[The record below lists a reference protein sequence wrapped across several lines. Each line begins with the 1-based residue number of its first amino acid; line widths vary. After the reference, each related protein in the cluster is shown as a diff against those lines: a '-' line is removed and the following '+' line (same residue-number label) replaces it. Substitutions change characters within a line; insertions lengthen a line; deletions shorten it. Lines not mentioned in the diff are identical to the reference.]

1 MKVVILQSPLVQLN
15 TPYPSGAY
23 LKSFFLQ
30 QDIFKFSSVQWFD
43 LSNLL
48 YNNIFSKDGL
58 TKLFEL
64 TTDKALQLAQKSQ
77 KENDENTA
85 FNLQRYIFQK
95 DSWINWI
102 DKIKSILTDSNGRE
116 FCHEFIFSPF
126 APRGNRMENFL
137 SELNREVTID
147 DARFLA
153 SFALADLAD
162 YINVVFDNNFSL
174 IRYAEHLATS
184 QKDFSKFLK
193 VIDSPILKNFLTP
206 LLQNLFLQIDSQQKS
221 KNKNSENEKILFCIS
236 VPFAGCFAS
245 CLHIAKEIKNHFEKN
260 AIISIGGGF
269 INTELRNINE
279 EKLFD
284 YVDFVSYDRG
294 YGSYIDLL
302 KNNFLLD
309 GKQYYKTTYFFENKI
324 ITQKENDLEI
334 SKIENDFTKKVFPD
348 FSEID
353 FSLYPRLADDI
364 NPMHR
369 IWSDGSWL
377 KAYLAHGCYWHRCAF
392 CDTTLD
398 YVCNYSR
405 IDTELLYNWLYQQA
419 QKTGIY
425 GIHFV
430 DEASP
435 PKSLSEFALLNC
447 KNDLHQKRLTFW
459 GNIRFEKTF
468 SRDLADFLAFGGLTG
483 VSGGIEIATGKGLQ
497 DVNKGTDFDSIV
509 ASCASFKEAGILV
522 HAYMIYGFYT
532 ETPQDLINSME
543 TLRQLFANGLLDSS
557 FWHKFVLTK
566 HSTLFAEYQKGLHPK
581 LKPIIGNEK
590 SWFAQN
596 DIRFEGEEKSQRYTD
611 YLEYALNNWMHGIG
625 LNKKVQSWFDFPMPQ
640 PTIPQNYVEKSIEK
654 YENKK
659 LSEFND
665 FQDFIDFTQKSN
677 PKNKNQ
683 FFWLGGKPI
692 VTEEGKNHLQLKW
705 MYFNE
710 IHNAFLPEG
719 TSNET
724 AQKLADFLY
733 SLRPENHFATDE
745 NRISQEKQISSII
758 NAKIYK
764 KLRGNALCKIKL

>member
-1 MKVVILQSPLVQLN
+1 MQVIIFQSPLVQLN

-23 LKSFFLQ
+23 LKSFFSQ
-30 QDIFKFSSVQWFD
+30 QDIMNFSDIKWFD

-48 YNNIFSKDGL
+48 YNNIFSKEGL

-64 TTDKALQLAQKSQ
+64 TYETALEKAKLAKQNGEEQ
-77 KENDENTA
+77 TE
-85 FNLQRYIFQK
+85 FNLQRYILQK
-95 DSWINWI
+95 DLWINWI
-102 DKIKSILTDSNGRE
+102 ENIKAILSNDEKFSGRE
-116 FCHEFIFSPF
+116 LCHEFIFSPF
-126 APRGNRMENFL
+126 APRGNRMDNFL
-137 SELNREVTID
+137 SSLEREVTID

-193 VIDSPILKNFLTP
+193 VIDSPVLKNYLSP
-206 LLQNLFLQIDSQQKS
+206 LVNNIFEKINQSVQSD
-221 KNKNSENEKILFCIS
+221 EKILFCIS

-245 CLHIAKEIKNHFEKN
+245 CLHIGKEIKKYFGQR
-260 AIISIGGGF
+260 AIISIGGGY

-284 YVDFVSYDRG
+284 YVDFISYDRG
-294 YGSYIDLL
+294 YGSYIDLM
-302 KNNFLLD
+302 KNKFSQD
-309 GKQYYKTTYFFENKI
+309 GKQYYKTTYFYNNKI
-324 ITQKENDLEI
+324 IRGTNIDTEEKTLNEI
-334 SKIENDFTKKVFPD
+334 SQIENKFTKTVFPD

-353 FSLYPRLADDI
+353 FSLYPRLADDV

-392 CDTTLD
+392 CDTSLD

-405 IDTELLYNWLYQQA
+405 IDTKNLYSWLYQQA
-419 QKTGIY
+419 KKTGIY

-435 PKSLSEFALLNC
+435 PKSLAEFALENSVC
-447 KNDLHQKRLTFW
+447 KNQKKSLTFW

-468 SRDLADFLAFGGLTG
+468 SRDLADFLAYGGLIG

-497 DVNKGTDFDSIV
+497 DVNKGTDFDSLV

-522 HAYMIYGFYT
+522 HAYMIYGFYS

-543 TLRQLFANGLLDSS
+543 TLRQFFACGLLDSS

-566 HSTLFAEYQKGLHPK
+566 HSTLFTEYKKGLHPK
-581 LKPIIGNEK
+581 LKPIISNDK

-596 DIRFEGEEKSQRYTD
+596 DISFEGEEKSKRYTNS
-611 YLEYALNNWMHGIG
+611 LETALFNWMHGNS
-625 LNKKVQSWFDFPMPQ
+625 LNKKVNSWFNFSMPQ
-640 PTIPQNYVEKSIEK
+640 PTIPQDYVEKAIEK
-654 YENKK
+654 YEQRK

-665 FQDFIDFTQKSN
+665 YD
-677 PKNKNQ
+677 Q
-683 FFWLGGKPI
+683 FFENKKAKFYWLGGNPI
-692 VTEEGKNHLQLKW
+692 VTEEGQNHFQLKW
-705 MYFNE
+705 NYFGE
-710 IHNAFLPEG
+710 ILTANFPQG
-719 TSNET
+719 TTKSQAKEF
-724 AQKLADFLY
+724 AEFLY
-733 SLRPENHFATDE
+733 SLRPENHLNIEEIELKSTKKQFTS
-745 NRISQEKQISSII
+745 ILSQKF
-758 NAKIYK
+758 YK
-764 KLRGNALCKIKL
+764 KFRGNGLCRVNF